1 MRLFMCLFLFFL
13 FVTWNAQLSFVLRC
27 AVVGGHF
34 TIIILVS
41 LFFLNH
47 SFGQKPSHADSTL
60 QPPLLSE
67 SNTDPTY
74 QLLFCN
80 VIEKEA
86 TFNNVSG
93 DWEKFLTE
101 NLSKTAIENE
111 CPPGRYKVRIH
122 FIISREGYVVEAK
135 AITNHGYGMETE
147 AIRIICSSPK
157 WIPATRNGRNISF
170 AHIQS
175 ITFDVCEE
183 TPVTYL

>member
-1 MRLFMCLFLFFL
+1 MRLFAIF
-13 FVTWNAQLSFVLRC
+13 
-27 AVVGGHF
+27 
-34 TIIILVS
+34 ILVS

-47 SFGQKPSHADSTL
+47 SFGQKPSPADSTI
-60 QPPLLSE
+60 QPPPLSE
-67 SNTDPTY
+67 SDTDPTY

-80 VIEKEA
+80 LIEKEA

-93 DWEKFLTE
+93 NWEKFLVDH
-101 NLSKTAIENE
+101 LSTAPIENE
-111 CPPGRYKVRIH
+111 CPPGRYKVIIH
-122 FIISREGYVVEAK
+122 FIISREGDVVEAK
-135 AITNHGYGMETE
+135 AITNHGFGMETE

>member
-1 MRLFMCLFLFFL
+1 MQSMRLF
-13 FVTWNAQLSFVLRC
+13 
-27 AVVGGHF
+27 
-34 TIIILVS
+34 TIFILVS

-47 SFGQKPSHADSTL
+47 SFGQKPSPADSTL
-60 QPPLLSE
+60 LPPPLNVSDI
-67 SNTDPTY
+67 DPTY

-93 DWEKFLTE
+93 DWGKFLTE
-101 NLSKTAIENE
+101 HLSSAAIENE
-111 CPPGRYKVRIH
+111 CPPGRYKVSIQ
-122 FIISREGYVVEAK
+122 FIISREGYVVDAK
-135 AITNHGYGMETE
+135 ANTNHGFGMEAE

-175 ITFDVCEE
+175 ITFEVCEE
-183 TPVTYL
+183 TPDTYL